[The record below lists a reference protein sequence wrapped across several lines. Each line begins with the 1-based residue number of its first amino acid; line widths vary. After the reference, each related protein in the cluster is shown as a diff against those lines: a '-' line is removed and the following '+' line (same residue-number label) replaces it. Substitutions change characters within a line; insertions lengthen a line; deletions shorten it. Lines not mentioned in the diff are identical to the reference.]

1 MRWVGQLTIDE
12 LHPFNVKEFW
22 CSNPEKQTLIDET
35 LLLVHT
41 YNRHIEDTGAC
52 ATVRISKNFA
62 GKWKF

>member
-35 LLLVHT
+35 LLLVSRYT
-41 YNRHIEDTGAC
+41 LTIATLKTPGIEILLGLNSL
-52 ATVRISKNFA
+52 RF
-62 GKWKF
+62 